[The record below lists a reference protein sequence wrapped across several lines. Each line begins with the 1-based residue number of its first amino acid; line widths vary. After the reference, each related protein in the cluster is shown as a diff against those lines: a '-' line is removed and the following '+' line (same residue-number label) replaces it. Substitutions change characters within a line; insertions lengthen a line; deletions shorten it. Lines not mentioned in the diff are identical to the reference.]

1 MPGDGVLV
9 VSGERGSSGDGGEHT
24 VIRPGAGERCWEDP
38 MKLVTHAF
46 LTLDG
51 VMQGP
56 GGAEEDPSGGF
67 GRGGWL
73 VPFSDADMGVIAESW
88 FARTEAILLG
98 RNTYEMMRAYW
109 SQVTDPANGAATKLN
124 HGRKYVVSNTRTR
137 ADWGDTTVLRGDVIG
152 QIADLRRGGR
162 GELQVHGSAR
172 LAQAL
177 HAAGLIDEYRL
188 LVFPVTVGAGKRLF
202 TDDAPP
208 RGYDLL
214 ESRSTRAGA
223 VYQVLAPKAFEAGG
237 LEVQDG
243 KEAIR

>member
-1 MPGDGVLV
+1 
-9 VSGERGSSGDGGEHT
+9 
-24 VIRPGAGERCWEDP
+24 
-38 MKLVTHAF
+38 MKLVTHTF

-56 GGAEEDPSGGF
+56 GGADEDRSGGF

-73 VPFSDADMGVIAESW
+73 VPFSGADMGAIVESW

-98 RNTYEMMRAYW
+98 RNTYETMRAYW
-109 SQVTDPANGAATKLN
+109 SQVTDPANSAAAKLN
-124 HGRKYVVSNTRTR
+124 HGRKYVASNTLTS
-137 ADWGDTTVLRGDVIG
+137 ADWGDTTVLSGDVIG
-152 QIADLRRGGR
+152 QVADLKHNGGGR

-208 RGYDLL
+208 RGFSLL

-223 VYQVLAPKAFEAGG
+223 LYQVLAPTDFEVGHVTVPEG
-237 LEVQDG
+237 R
-243 KEAIR
+243 EAVR